1 MFQTYVH
8 RLGMMLDLSVSLTY
22 AHCISG
28 LSLGSTSRLLCHL
41 SPSFSNTALI
51 HASSFLFGMGWAV
64 PNVLSHTVQLLM
76 LDVKTRG
83 PRRSEVVRWRPTST
97 LWTFWTSG
105 LPLEE
110 LLAGWHAEVW
120 GPDAKAGRTVGKS
133 MLYQAISSMKA
144 SQELAKDAQMVSLLN

>member
-1 MFQTYVH
+1 
-8 RLGMMLDLSVSLTY
+8 MMLDLSVSLTY

-41 SPSFSNTALI
+41 SPSFSNTALS

-83 PRRSEVVRWRPTST
+83 PRRSEVVRWRPNEHT
-97 LWTFWTSG
+97 LDFLDVWTASG
-105 LPLEE
+105 GTACW
-110 LLAGWHAEVW
+110 LARRSLGTRRE
-120 GPDAKAGRTVGKS
+120 GR
-133 MLYQAISSMKA
+133 
-144 SQELAKDAQMVSLLN
+144 